1 MSGNPA
7 SVQVTMCSV
16 ILKLFPKHA
25 LAMMHLHCSSLC
37 WRQLIHIDGKSQRDG
52 LTLEL
57 GLEVILS
64 LHKKSTV
71 HFA

>member
-1 MSGNPA
+1 M
-7 SVQVTMCSV
+7 
-16 ILKLFPKHA
+16 LKTV
-25 LAMMHLHCSSLC
+25 
-37 WRQLIHIDGKSQRDG
+37 IHIDGKSQRDG

-71 HFA
+71 HFVWQSLGSEHEKPKDMLVTCLGVLFS